1 MYFIQC
7 EYGVSSFIV
16 DYNLIIEELQIEP
29 TRFMKKGE
37 KFKTFSGVHT
47 RLSSLWALAS
57 SGTVSKNLD
66 YLSENLK
73 ELENR
78 LKPKTDILSRFKM
91 DSRLFCGLWVE
102 IRSNNKSCFGL
113 DLFLSSLNFFGS
125 ITNEIHFSIC
135 SNEDFRRIVENP
147 NRGEIYRKIFERY
160 DIMSSKNFF
169 VESKSFSKEELLSI
183 KNEMKKR
190 CNK

>member
-7 EYGVSSFIV
+7 EYGISSSEI

-37 KFKTFSGVHT
+37 KFKTFSGEHI
-47 RLSSLWALAS
+47 RPLSLWALAS
-57 SGTVSKNLD
+57 SGTVSKNLAR
-66 YLSENLK
+66 LSENLE
-73 ELENR
+73 ELEKT
-78 LKPKTDILSRFKM
+78 LKPKMDILRRYKM
-91 DSRLFCGLWVE
+91 DSRLFCRLWIE
-102 IRSNNKSCFGL
+102 ILSNNKSCFGL

-160 DIMSSKNFF
+160 DIMSNENFF
-169 VESKSFSKEELLSI
+169 VERNSFSKEELLSI